1 MLLRVSL
8 ACCFASARSLRQA
21 AVCWAMMFA
30 SLLGRS
36 LAVYRCHHST
46 TGRCVSSSLVLFFRV
61 VFRSTRIAFSTTI
74 ILRHQAHTQPQTHD
88 ESVDV
93 SPCVHGSW
101 RATHG
106 LLTPAA
112 PAHHCFLGWFATASL
127 DGLQAARARQRR
139 ALRAGS
145 ETPERC
151 TDTTSSPDARGK
163 RAPAQRTYARGNARN
178 AVFAG
183 SARNGVLPA
192 AQPKPNTGNA
202 PNAGNVPNARQRL

>member
-1 MLLRVSL
+1 VLLRVSL

-88 ESVDV
+88 ERADV
-93 SPCVHGSW
+93 SPLCTWILERKSQ
-101 RATHG
+101 
-106 LLTPAA
+106 
-112 PAHHCFLGWFATASL
+112 PAHAGSAGTQLLPWMVCRCFLGWSSSSAAAPRAASTMRQMTSHVPRVPVVWI
-127 DGLQAARARQRR
+127 QAPPHCPCPS
-139 ALRAGS
+139 LFLHS
-145 ETPERC
+145 
-151 TDTTSSPDARGK
+151 
-163 RAPAQRTYARGNARN
+163 
-178 AVFAG
+178 
-183 SARNGVLPA
+183 
-192 AQPKPNTGNA
+192 
-202 PNAGNVPNARQRL
+202 VPNFGLEHAHLVLSVLDVEDSCSFPSL